1 MEWYEILSIL
11 GIGAIISTLISVLMD
26 VKNKKAMLREENLIL
41 MKIERYRSLLVF
53 MNLVIKPEDIE
64 FCISD
69 KGDPLLGYKDKDYES
84 IKNNNYEKVKGYYY
98 HLFLF
103 ASEKVIDNVKEFIN
117 EPNKEKFIN
126 TAKAMRKDVWN
137 IKL

>member
-1 MEWYEILSIL
+1 
-11 GIGAIISTLISVLMD
+11 MD
-26 VKNKKAMLREENLIL
+26 VKNKKTMLREENLIL

-64 FCISD
+64 FCIND
-69 KGDPLLGYKDKDYES
+69 KGDTLLGYQDKDYEKIRS
-84 IKNNNYEKVKGYYY
+84 NNCEKVKGYYY

-103 ASEKVIDNVKEFIN
+103 ASENVINNVKEFIDN
-117 EPNKEKFIN
+117 PTKDNFVN

-137 IKL
+137 MKL

>member
-26 VKNKKAMLREENLIL
+26 VKNKKVMLREENLIL
-41 MKIERYRSLLVF
+41 MKIDRYRSLLVF
-53 MNLVIKPEDIE
+53 MNLVIKPEDID
-64 FCISD
+64 FCVTTEKDALFGHQNKDFD
-69 KGDPLLGYKDKDYES
+69 K
-84 IKNNNYEKVKGYYY
+84 IKSHYFEEVKGYYY

-103 ASEKVIDNVKEFIN
+103 ASENVINNVREFIS
-117 EPNKEKFIN
+117 EPTKEKFIH